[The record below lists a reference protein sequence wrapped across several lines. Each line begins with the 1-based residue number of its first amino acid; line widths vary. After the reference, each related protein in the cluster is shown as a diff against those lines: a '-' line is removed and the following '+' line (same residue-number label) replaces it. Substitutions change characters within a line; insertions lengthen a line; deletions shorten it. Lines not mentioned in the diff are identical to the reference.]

1 MAKDKS
7 NQVNFTGLELLCDS
21 VTQTNPTALAA
32 GSVVDASVNASAA
45 IARTKL
51 AAHGIAVVA
60 TADATDPAT
69 TMALVNILKA
79 KINAMLA
86 AGAM

>member
-7 NQVNFTGLELLCDS
+7 NQMDWRGLELLVDS
-21 VTQTNPTALAA
+21 VTQTNPTAPAA
-32 GSVVDASVNASAA
+32 GSVVNASVSASAA

-51 AAHGIAVVA
+51 AAHGVAVVA
-60 TADATDPAT
+60 TADAIDPAT
-69 TMALVNILKA
+69 TMELVNILKA